1 MGKVV
6 AWKKRTQSAFGI
18 TKVLVEPQRWFA
30 GGAQKCE
37 RLLMQARH
45 QELQAICQR
54 LYQASPPRQKQ
65 LDKTA
70 QKALFYLAKSHYYLG
85 DWEQTTATLEQLFH
99 YAPWLADARYLAT
112 DTARLSGHKE
122 TAWQHLAQ
130 LYPHSKRLKTWLY
143 MAELVQSPQEW
154 IDMQGYVR
162 HAQQMHCAPAYHP
175 SLSDYLSKGAQRGG
189 DFEQAKH
196 YWRDTLARASAK
208 RIPKSILRARRVDF
222 SVLNASQALEDVKK
236 ALDSADIPMFLV
248 SGTLL
253 GCIREGGLLGHDHD
267 IDIGIWDNV
276 SPERLMEVTSQAGIF
291 RLLPQRHKG
300 CLRIKHLNGV
310 AIDIFTHYREPTSYW
325 HGGVKV
331 RWHNTPFEL
340 TSRKFLGQHYL
351 VPKDYENYLTENYG
365 DWRVTQHTFDSTLD
379 TPNAE
384 ILCERELTIHAYQQC
399 YRALRAGR
407 EAQLTRYREL
417 LQQLNEP
424 DPLPTFRHTNM

>member
-6 AWKKRTQSAFGI
+6 AWTKRTQAAFSI

-30 GGAQKCE
+30 YGAQKCE
-37 RLLMQARH
+37 RLLMQGRH
-45 QELQAICQR
+45 QELQTLCQR
-54 LYQASPPRQKQ
+54 LAQTSQRQKQ

-70 QKALFYLAKSHYYLG
+70 QKALFYLAKSHYYQG
-85 DWEQTTATLEQLFH
+85 DWEQTTATLERLFY
-99 YAPWLADARYLAT
+99 YAPWQADARYLAA
-112 DTARLSGHKE
+112 DTARLNNQKE
-122 TAWQHLAQ
+122 TAWYHLAQ

-143 MAELVQSPQEW
+143 MAELVQSPKEW
-154 IDMQGYVR
+154 ADMQGYLR
-162 HAQQMHCAPAYHP
+162 HAQQIHCAPAYHP
-175 SLSDYLSKGAQRGG
+175 SLSDYLAKGAQRGG
-189 DFEQAKH
+189 DFEQATF
-196 YWRDTLARASAK
+196 YWRDTLARASAQ
-208 RIPKSILRARRVDF
+208 RIPKGVLRQRRVDF

-253 GCIREGGLLGHDHD
+253 GCIREGGLMGHDHD

-276 SPERLMEVTSQAGIF
+276 CPERLIEVTSQAGMF
-291 RLLPQRHKG
+291 HLLPQRHKG

-310 AIDIFTHYREPTSYW
+310 AIDIFTHYREPTTYW

-340 TSRKFLGQHYL
+340 MSRKFLGQHYL
-351 VPKDYENYLTENYG
+351 IPADYDSYLTENYG

-384 ILCERELTIHAYQQC
+384 ILCDRELTIHAYQQC
-399 YRALRAGR
+399 FRALTTGR

-424 DPLPTFRHTNM
+424 DPLPAFRHIKM